1 MFASIGSKRSY
12 NEVDK
17 NRLMKENIAENIKG
31 IPMIM
36 GKHTPPND
44 ILISILNGMESPTKL
59 S

>member
-1 MFASIGSKRSY
+1 MFTSIGSKRSY
-12 NEVDK
+12 DKVDK

-36 GKHTPPND
+36 GEHTPPNY
-44 ILISILNGMESPTKL
+44 ILISILNGMESPAKL